1 MGISKVWGKA
11 VVVAGCLG
19 VMASAA
25 HAGYDEN
32 VGAATD
38 SSSSNMGGMGGS
50 MSGMSRS
57 DMRMRNAQMLIQ
69 TLSEEK
75 TEIGALAAQREMFLR
90 MGGTENRR
98 IARLW
103 LRWINEHKAGGPTF
117 MRLIRLN
124 GGDPMEAH
132 VLKAPPLG
140 SRAFMLMATHKDHVA
155 AVMTSQMRFN
165 MTMSPSVKAAMHKRA
180 NLARKHLR
188 QMTPFHRDMMMKVNG
203 GMNNGGMSNGMN
215 SNMGGMDNSSMDNSA
230 DSSTTTTTTTNTTT
244 NSTSVGTPDTSA
256 TDNSTDSSMDNSTTS
271 STDTTTSS
279 DAAGTVENSTSS
291 GDSNAGGLATGT
303 NDGGNGS
310 TNNSGADTGGLTT
323 GTNDGTN
330 GTTTDDSGADVG
342 GLQSGTNN
350 SGSGTM
356 NGQ

>member
-38 SSSSNMGGMGGS
+38 SSSSNMGGS
-50 MSGMSRS
+50 MSGMSHS

-188 QMTPFHRDMMMKVNG
+188 QMTPFHRDMMMNVNMNG
-203 GMNNGGMSNGMN
+203 GMNNGGMNNGGMN
-215 SNMGGMDNSSMDNSA
+215 NNMGGMDNSSMDNSA
-230 DSSTTTTTTTNTTT
+230 DSSTTTTTTNTTT
-244 NSTSVGTPDTSA
+244 NSTPDTST
-256 TDNSTDSSMDNSTTS
+256 TDNSMDNSTTS

-279 DAAGTVENSTSS
+279 DAAGTVANSTSS
-291 GDSNAGGLATGT
+291 GDSNSGGLATGT
-303 NDGGNGS
+303 NDAGNGS
-310 TNNSGADTGGLTT
+310 ANNSGADTGGLTT
-323 GTNDGTN
+323 GTNDGTS
-330 GTTTDDSGADVG
+330 GTTDNSGADVG
-342 GLQSGTNN
+342 GLQSGTND
-350 SGSGTM
+350 SGNGTM

>member
-38 SSSSNMGGMGGS
+38 SSSSNMGGS

-90 MGGTENRR
+90 MGGTENHR
-98 IARLW
+98 IARMW

-124 GGDPMEAH
+124 GGNPMDAH

-140 SRAFMLMATHKDHVA
+140 SRDFMLMATHRDHVA

-165 MTMSPSVKAAMHKRA
+165 MAMSPSVKAAMHKRA

-188 QMTPFHRDMMMKVNG
+188 QMTTFHRDMMMNR
-203 GMNNGGMSNGMN
+203 GGMSNGMN

-230 DSSTTTTTTTNTTT
+230 DSSTTTTTTTTDTTT
-244 NSTSVGTPDTSA
+244 NSTPDTSA
-256 TDNSTDSSMDNSTTS
+256 PNTSATANSTDSSMDNSTTS

-279 DAAGTVENSTSS
+279 DTAGTVENSTSG

-323 GTNDGTN
+323 GTNDGT
-330 GTTTDDSGADVG
+330 
-342 GLQSGTNN
+342 
-350 SGSGTM
+350 SGTM

>member
-38 SSSSNMGGMGGS
+38 SSSSNMGGS

-57 DMRMRNAQMLIQ
+57 DMRMHNAQMLIQ

-180 NLARKHLR
+180 NLARKHLV
-188 QMTPFHRDMMMKVNG
+188 QMMRFDRDRIM
-203 GMNNGGMSNGMN
+203 NGGMSSGING
-215 SNMGGMDNSSMDNSA
+215 NMGGMDNSSMDNSA
-230 DSSTTTTTTTNTTT
+230 NSSTTTTTTTNTTT
-244 NSTSVGTPDTSA
+244 NSTSVGTPDTST
-256 TDNSTDSSMDNSTTS
+256 TDNSTDNSTTS

-291 GDSNAGGLATGT
+291 GDSNSGGLATGT
-303 NDGGNGS
+303 NDAGNGS
-310 TNNSGADTGGLTT
+310 ANNSGADTGGLTT
-323 GTNDGTN
+323 GTNDGTS
-330 GTTTDDSGADVG
+330 GTTDNSGADVG
-342 GLQSGTNN
+342 GLQSGTND
-350 SGSGTM
+350 SGNGTM

>member
-38 SSSSNMGGMGGS
+38 SSSSNMGGS

-57 DMRMRNAQMLIQ
+57 DMRMHNAQMLIQ

-188 QMTPFHRDMMMKVNG
+188 QMTPFHRDMMMNVNMNG
-203 GMNNGGMSNGMN
+203 GMNNGGMNN
-215 SNMGGMDNSSMDNSA
+215 NMGGMDNSSMDNSA
-230 DSSTTTTTTTNTTT
+230 DSSTTTTTTNTTT
-244 NSTSVGTPDTSA
+244 NSTPDTSS
-256 TDNSTDSSMDNSTTS
+256 TDNSMDNSTTS

-291 GDSNAGGLATGT
+291 GDSNSGGLATGT
-303 NDGGNGS
+303 NDAGNGS
-310 TNNSGADTGGLTT
+310 ANNSGADTGGLTT
-323 GTNDGTN
+323 GTNDGTS

-342 GLQSGTNN
+342 GLQSGTND
-350 SGSGTM
+350 SGNGTM